1 MILFCRPSNA
11 CKFFLLLELPAIVKE
26 GWGLTTNGEEIIIS
40 DGSQNIYFFD
50 KDLNFNR
57 KIQVTG
63 NLSIYTNINEMEYI
77 NDRIF
82 ANVWLTNFILIIN
95 PETGAVEQ
103 YYDLNEIDE
112 STSTDDVLNGIALYN
127 DNILVTGKNWNNF
140 YEINLPKS

>member
-1 MILFCRPSNA
+1 M
-11 CKFFLLLELPAIVKE
+11 
-26 GWGLTTNGEEIIIS
+26 
-40 DGSQNIYFFD
+40 
-50 KDLNFNR
+50 
-57 KIQVTG
+57 TG

-95 PETGAVEQ
+95 PETGSVEQ

-127 DNILVTGKNWNNF
+127 DNILVTGKNWNFF
-140 YEINLPKS
+140 YELNLPKS